1 MTRLVTFSLGSKGC
15 KGRLPEL
22 ILEANSV
29 CVIWPMKDLVQK
41 RYLTAFAKKKVSS
54 YKYSTKR
61 FQNCA
66 QWAIGLLKLMNIDK
80 SYDYFHCEMF
90 EQSLTVFSLKCIRFF
105 CESNKISTRKVMVKY
120 WSIFLILQIVS
131 VIFVS
136 ASVCISLEQSWWR
149 KIKSLATL

>member
-1 MTRLVTFSLGSKGC
+1 M
-15 KGRLPEL
+15 
-22 ILEANSV
+22 
-29 CVIWPMKDLVQK
+29 Q
-41 RYLTAFAKKKVSS
+41 KKVSS
-54 YKYSTKR
+54 YKYSRKR

-136 ASVCISLEQSWWR
+136 ASVCISLEQSCWGEDKELSNSVNFFAME
-149 KIKSLATL
+149 KINTNTSFSILNL